1 MIVQHESRTTKLS
14 RQQELSPPLENDLL
28 RKMTD
33 LFPEQVEEE
42 MSDHYWGT
50 SDAYHETYFNIPPGD

>member
-1 MIVQHESRTTKLS
+1 MIIKHESRTARLS
-14 RQQELSPPLENDLL
+14 RQIDLAPPLGNDLL

-33 LFPEQVEEE
+33 RFPEQVEEE

-50 SDAYHETYFNIPPGD
+50 SDAYHETYFNIPLSD